1 MRKVGIIVGA
11 LLALVLMS
19 TALAADSTVMVT
31 KDAKLGNIFTDAK
44 GMTLYAFAKDTAN
57 KSNCTGACLTTWPP
71 LTATGAVTLP
81 AGVTGT
87 LATMK
92 RDDGATQVTYN
103 DMPLYYFAN
112 DKAAGD
118 TKGQGVGGFW

>member
-1 MRKVGIIVGA
+1 MRKIGIMVGA

-19 TALAADSTVMVT
+19 TALAADTTVMVT

-44 GMTLYAFAKDTAN
+44 GMTLYAWTKDTAG
-57 KSNCTGACLTTWPP
+57 KSTCAGACATTWPP

-87 LATMK
+87 LATIK
-92 RDDGATQVTYN
+92 RDDGTTQVTYN
-103 DMPLYYFAN
+103 DMPLYY
-112 DKAAGD
+112 
-118 TKGQGVGGFW
+118 